1 MINQPLKYNTSTFCT
16 CYLSYAC
23 HPMFILTLIKI
34 TSEFKFLSKNMT
46 VAFEM
51 LPKIAEVYGD
61 AHT

>member
-1 MINQPLKYNTSTFCT
+1 
-16 CYLSYAC
+16 
-23 HPMFILTLIKI
+23 MFILTLIKI